1 MDNKALEL
9 QSVET
14 QTRAAAAVA
23 TKEHNL
29 AMVSPSADRMTAGKA
44 ANTFYYLCKHK
55 DGREEAAE
63 TPGRSRCNLLEPGGS
78 TRPPE

>member
-9 QSVET
+9 QSVEV

-29 AMVSPSADRMTAGKA
+29 AMVSPSA
-44 ANTFYYLCKHK
+44 
-55 DGREEAAE
+55 EAD
-63 TPGRSRCNLLEPGGS
+63 SRYSWEGH
-78 TRPPE
+78 